1 MAVEILQTV
10 AMPPAIQKVL
20 DGSYTVHKL
29 WEAKDKAALLKE
41 IGPQIRGMATSGGA
55 GASRDLIEAL
65 PKLEIISSFGV
76 GYDSIDIDCAQQRG
90 VTVTNTPDVLT
101 ECVADTAMALT
112 LAMMRRIPQADQF
125 VRTGRWPKDKFP
137 LTDKLGGRIMG
148 IVGAGRI
155 GQAIAKRAEA
165 FGLQIVYFGP
175 RKKADLAWR
184 YYDNLVAM
192 AKDVDILMVSCPGGK
207 ETNQLVN
214 AAVIEALGPEGYIVN
229 IARGSVVE
237 EPALVKALV
246 DKKIAGAGL
255 DVFADE
261 PNVPEALWK
270 LDTVALAP
278 HIGSG
283 THETRQAMG
292 DLMLKNLEAW
302 FAGRPVLTK
311 VV

>member
-1 MAVEILQTV
+1 MAVEIVQTT
-10 AMPPAIQKVL
+10 AMPPAIQAVL
-20 DGSYTVHKL
+20 DRTYTVHKL
-29 WEAKDKAALLKE
+29 WEAKDRTALLKQVA
-41 IGPQIRGMATSGGA
+41 PTVRGMATSGGV
-55 GASRDLIEAL
+55 GANADLIKAL

-76 GYDSIDIDCAQQRG
+76 GYDSIDIDCARVCG

-101 ECVADTAMALT
+101 ECVADTALALT

-165 FGLQIVYFGP
+165 FGMQIAYFGP
-175 RKKADLAWR
+175 RRKAELPWR

-192 AKDVDILMVSCPGGK
+192 AKDVDILMISCPGGK

-214 AAVIEALGPEGYIVN
+214 AAVIAALGPEGYLVN

-237 EPALVKALV
+237 EPALVQALV
-246 DKKIAGAGL
+246 ERKLAGAGL

-261 PNVPEALWK
+261 PNVPEALWA

-292 DLMLKNLEAW
+292 DLMLDNLAAY
-302 FAGRPVLTK
+302 FAGKPVLTR

>member
-1 MAVEILQTV
+1 MAVEILQTIG
-10 AMPPAIQKVL
+10 MPPAVQKVL

-29 WEAKDKAALLKE
+29 WEAKDRAAFLKE
-41 IGPQIRGMATSGGA
+41 VGPRVRGMATSGGA
-55 GASRDLIEAL
+55 GARRELIEAL

-76 GYDSIDIDCAQQRG
+76 GYDSIDIDCAKERG

-101 ECVADTAMALT
+101 DCVADTAMALT

-137 LTDKLGGRIMG
+137 LTDKVGGRIMG

-175 RKKADLAWR
+175 RKKTDLSWR

-214 AAVIEALGPEGYIVN
+214 AAVIEALGPEGYLVN

-237 EPALVKALV
+237 EPALVQALV
-246 DKKIAGAGL
+246 EKKIAGAGL

-270 LDTVALAP
+270 LDTVTLAP

-302 FAGRPVLTK
+302 FAGKPVLTK

>member
-1 MAVEILQTV
+1 MGVEILQTT

-20 DGSYTVHKL
+20 DDSYTVHKL
-29 WEAKDKAALLKE
+29 WEAKDRAAFLAE
-41 IGPQIRGMATSGGA
+41 VGPRVRGMATSGGA
-55 GASRDLIEAL
+55 GASRALIEAL

-76 GYDSIDIDCAQQRG
+76 GYDSIDIDCAKARQ

-101 ECVADTAMALT
+101 DCVADTAMALT

-137 LTDKLGGRIMG
+137 LTDKLGGRVMG

-155 GQAIAKRAEA
+155 GQAIARRAEA
-165 FGLQIVYFGP
+165 FGMQIAYFGP

-192 AKDVDILMVSCPGGK
+192 ARDVDILMISCPGGK

-246 DKKIAGAGL
+246 EKKIAGAGL

-261 PNVPEALWK
+261 PNVPEALWA
-270 LDTVALAP
+270 LDTVTLAP

-292 DLMLKNLEAW
+292 DLMLQNLEAH
-302 FAGRPVLTK
+302 FAGKPVLTK

>member
-1 MAVEILQTV
+1 MAVEIVQTT

-20 DGSYTVHKL
+20 DSSYTVHKL
-29 WEAKDKAALLKE
+29 WEAKDRDALLKQVA
-41 IGPQIRGMATSGGA
+41 PNVRGMATSGGA
-55 GASRDLIEAL
+55 GAAAPLIKAL

-76 GYDSIDIDCAQQRG
+76 GYDSIDLEAAKAQN
-90 VTVTNTPDVLT
+90 VIVTNTPDVLT
-101 ECVADTAMALT
+101 DCVADTAMALT

-125 VRTGRWPKDKFP
+125 VRTGRWPRDKFP
-137 LTDKLGGRIMG
+137 LTDKMGGRIMG
-148 IVGAGRI
+148 VLGAGRI

-165 FGLQIVYFGP
+165 FGMQIVYFGP
-175 RKKADLAWR
+175 RKKADLPWR
-184 YYDNLVAM
+184 YYDNLAAM
-192 AKDVDILMVSCPGGK
+192 AKDVDVLMISCPGGK
-207 ETNQLVN
+207 ETNQIVN

-246 DKKIAGAGL
+246 EKKIAGAGL

-261 PNVPEALWK
+261 PNVPEALFK

-278 HIGSG
+278 HIGSA

-292 DLMLKNLEAW
+292 DLMLDNLAAY
-302 FAGRPVLTK
+302 FAGKPVLTR

>member
-1 MAVEILQTV
+1 MGAEILQTT

-20 DGSYTVHKL
+20 DDTYTVHKL
-29 WEAKDKAALLKE
+29 FEAKDQAALLKD
-41 IGPQIRGMATSGGA
+41 IAPRVRGMATSGGA
-55 GASRDLIEAL
+55 GATRALIEAL
-65 PKLEIISSFGV
+65 PKLEVISSFGV
-76 GYDSIDIDCAQQRG
+76 GYDAIDIDCARERG

-165 FGLQIVYFGP
+165 FGLQIAYFGP
-175 RKKADLAWR
+175 RKKAELPWR
-184 YYDNLVAM
+184 YYDSLVAM
-192 AKDVDILMVSCPGGK
+192 AKDVDILMISCPGGK

-214 AAVIEALGPEGYIVN
+214 AAVIAALGPEGYLVN

-237 EPALVKALV
+237 EPALVQALV
-246 DKKIAGAGL
+246 EKKIAGAGL

-261 PNVPEALWK
+261 PNVPEALFK

-278 HIGSG
+278 HVGSG

-302 FAGRPVLTK
+302 FAGKPVLTK

>member
-1 MAVEILQTV
+1 MAAEILQTT
-10 AMPPAIQKVL
+10 AMPPAVQKAL
-20 DGSYTVHKL
+20 DGGYTVHKL

-41 IGPQIRGMATSGGA
+41 IGPRVRGMATSGGA
-55 GASRDLIEAL
+55 GAARELIEAL
-65 PKLEIISSFGV
+65 PKLEVISSFGV
-76 GYDSIDIDCAQQRG
+76 GYDSIDIGCAKERG

-101 ECVADTAMALT
+101 DCVADTAMALT

-165 FGLQIVYFGP
+165 FGMQIAYFGP
-175 RKKADLAWR
+175 RKKAELAWR

-192 AKDVDILMVSCPGGK
+192 AKDVDILMISCPGGK

-214 AAVIEALGPEGYIVN
+214 AAVIDALGADGYLVN

-246 DKKIAGAGL
+246 EKKIAGAGL

-261 PNVPEALWK
+261 PNVPEALWS

-302 FAGRPVLTK
+302 FAGKPVLTK